1 MMIDSPIKKE
11 FGGGKDSFSMGKRV
25 KKKQPATVG
34 NESTKKQLQGQINS
48 QVASTMSKITP
59 LRVIVATIMLGVF
72 GYFYISHVFYM
83 QQLHSE
89 VMQLRTQYEQVKIDH
104 LNAQLS
110 FERLTGPADIYS
122 RAREMGLVDAG
133 PADRIITPLK

>member
-25 KKKQPATVG
+25 RKKQPATVG

-59 LRVIVATIMLGVF
+59 FRVIVATIMLGVF

-122 RAREMGLVDAG
+122 RAKEMGLVDAG

>member
-1 MMIDSPIKKE
+1 MMISSPIKK
-11 FGGGKDSFSMGKRV
+11 DSGIASETYTMGKRV
-25 KKKQPATVG
+25 RKTLSSSGANDSVKR
-34 NESTKKQLQGQINS
+34 QLQGQINT
-48 QVASTMSKITP
+48 QVASTISKITP
-59 LRVIVATIMLGVF
+59 FRVILATVMLGVF

-89 VMQLRTQYEQVKIDH
+89 VMQLRSQYEQIKIDH

-122 RAREMGLVDAG
+122 RAKDMGLVDAG
-133 PADRIITPLK
+133 PADRIIIPLN